1 MNRAIATPPG
11 QPTQYIDLTPEET
24 TARQAEEAAF
34 LTKRITD
41 ALPAYRY
48 EIENGG
54 IAIGGIS
61 IQTDQFTRTNLIG
74 ARIRATED
82 PTYSVKWK
90 TTAGFVTLDASAI
103 VAVADAVAAHVQK
116 CFDAEAAITGQ
127 TFDTI
132 NAMKA
137 AFDEAYEGQ

>member
-24 TARQAEEAAF
+24 AVRQAEEAAF
-34 LTKRITD
+34 LARRITD

-48 EIENGG
+48 EIENVGLDMG
-54 IAIGGIS
+54 SIL

-90 TTAGFVTLDASAI
+90 TTAGFVTLDAATI
-103 VAVADAVAAHVQK
+103 IAVADAVAAHVQK

-127 TFDTI
+127 TFESID
-132 NAMKA
+132 AMKA
-137 AFDEAYEGQ
+137 AFDEAYEGA